1 MWKAA
6 AKKLR
11 ERHGILGWQRFPAQ
25 LTPVMG
31 SVPPSSSYT
40 PGAKGSRELQ
50 VVLGVVVG
58 NGGGGEEEAVS
69 ICPSYGIRDAAL
81 G

>member
-25 LTPVMG
+25 LTPVVG

-40 PGAKGSRELQ
+40 PGAKESRELQ

-58 NGGGGEEEAVS
+58 SGGVGEEEAVPVCLS
-69 ICPSYGIRDAAL
+69 
-81 G
+81 